1 MVANY
6 FKMSNSNFEP
16 MPFRRKFGSDKGE
29 GPSRT
34 LSDLAGTA
42 SLPDPDSYVGMLI
55 DRDTN
60 KEIIIII

>member
-1 MVANY
+1 
-6 FKMSNSNFEP
+6 

-60 KEIIIII
+60 KELIII